1 MDKIDETEVDDLN
14 YAACELV
21 AALDKLFAGKVKG
34 WKLDRR
40 GFDLEVEPGRHRR
53 ERLLRIRPWRSSLM
67 IGCRFDHLQSGWVA
81 YKGVVT
87 SLNIAALPFDFR
99 AHLSPDEG
107 LVILGRGSKDEE
119 LLSRVKRAKTVFR

>member
-1 MDKIDETEVDDLN
+1 MDNEAEIDDLN

-21 AALDKLFAGKVKG
+21 VALDKLFAGKVKG

>member
-1 MDKIDETEVDDLN
+1 MDNEAEIDDLN

-21 AALDKLFAGKVKG
+21 VALDKLFAGKVKG

-40 GFDLEVEPGRHRR
+40 GFDLEVEPGRHGQ
-53 ERLLRIRPWRSSLM
+53 ERLLRIRPWRSSLK
-67 IGCRFDHLQSGWVA
+67 IGCRFDHLQYGWVA

-107 LVILGRGSKDEE
+107 LVILGCDSRDQE
-119 LLSRVKRAKTVFR
+119 LLSRVKQATTVLR